1 MCQLSAAALLLSHA
15 DKRKTGDLTMPLDET
30 NPENQAAQRIQQ
42 NVHNLPVTSLLVA
55 GLAGAGVM
63 AILSRIAGKR

>member
-1 MCQLSAAALLLSHA
+1 
-15 DKRKTGDLTMPLDET
+15 MPLDET